1 MPEVFFEHP
10 AVPNVIIVAV
20 MATIHP
26 SFTIELFAVITLP
39 LGIRLNEGY
48 AYASAAPP
56 PRIIPEGFMNT
67 ASKLAATLVGAA
79 TVVAFVGCSSSHTAT
94 SSGTPT
100 SSATT
105 TAGQSASSSP
115 PQGTSSASPAPGAA
129 SHGSAGGV
137 DVTIT
142 APGPTTV
149 RPGGPPMPFSVT
161 LVNTTTAG
169 LAQVGMVV
177 SLGHCS
183 CNPSGAAMMPA
194 GSMQMLNTDTN
205 AWVTVPYV
213 AEGTGTDFLSQ
224 TLVPPF
230 VITQGQTI
238 TYQLQLQL
246 NANQNFTVGN
256 GASAIDVTMTNVT
269 TNTAL
274 GVSPTASLPIAVEP

>member
-1 MPEVFFEHP
+1 V
-10 AVPNVIIVAV
+10 
-20 MATIHP
+20 
-26 SFTIELFAVITLP
+26 
-39 LGIRLNEGY
+39 
-48 AYASAAPP
+48 
-56 PRIIPEGFMNT
+56 NT
-67 ASKLAATLVGAA
+67 ASKLAATMVGAA
-79 TVVAFVGCSSSHTAT
+79 MAVALVGCSNSSTTT

-105 TAGQSASSSP
+105 TAGP
-115 PQGTSSASPAPGAA
+115 SASPSSTSPASPTPGAA
-129 SHGSAGGV
+129 SHGSAGGI
-137 DVTIT
+137 DVTIS

-149 RPGGPPMPFSVT
+149 RPGGPPVPFNVT

-194 GSMQMLNTDTN
+194 GTMQMLSSDTN

-230 VITQGQTI
+230 VLAQGQTI

-246 NANQNFTVGN
+246 NANQGFTVGKGN
-256 GASAIDVTMTNVT
+256 SAIDVTMTNVT
-269 TNTAL
+269 NNTPL